1 MQIFV
6 TSTITTLEVK
16 SNMIDNVKAKI
27 QDNEGL
33 TRVSVR
39 QLFLLLTLTNVS
51 SSLASSLKMAIP
63 LDHLQQR
70 SSVLLSSHSWHIHLP
85 LISNTWSSWA
95 NSLRTDVPCP
105 TLARPLPLRLSCPTR
120 LTMSKRR
127 FKTMKGKWSECVLPI
142 IKLILLWCIGSH
154 RTSSISSLQGSSL
167 KMDVHFQITIFRKNR
182 PSILV
187 WHSLCLS
194 LTYLC

>member
-6 TSTITTLEVK
+6 TSTITTREVK
-16 SNMIDNVKAKI
+16 SNTIDNIKAKI

-51 SSLASSLKMAIP
+51 SSLASSLKMAVP
-63 LDHLQQR
+63 LNHLQQW
-70 SSVLLSSHSWHIHLP
+70 SSVLLSSHCWHICFP

-95 NSLRTDVPCP
+95 NSSRTDVPCP
-105 TLARPLPLRLSCPTR
+105 TLARPLPLRLSCQTR
-120 LTMSKRR
+120 LTTSKQR
-127 FKTMKGKWSECVLPI
+127 FKTTKGKWSERVLPI

-154 RTSSISSLQGSSL
+154 QTSSVSSLQGSSL
-167 KMDVHFQITIFRKNR
+167 KMGVPFRITISRKNQ

-187 WHSLCLS
+187 RHSLCLS